1 MNGAPGQPQRIL
13 VIKLG
18 ALGDV
23 VQALGPMAAIRRHH
37 TMAHITVLTTRPF
50 ADLIG
55 AAKVADDVWID
66 DRPGP
71 INLPGWL
78 SLRSRLRRGDFDRV
92 YDLQTSGR
100 SGRYFRLF
108 WPDSPPQW
116 SGIATGCSHP
126 HDNPRRDFMHTQ
138 ARQAEQLAAAGI
150 AAVDASDLSG
160 IDADLSRFALPE
172 TYCLIVPGGAEHRP
186 EKRWSMAHYR
196 DIVRRLGETPCAPVI
211 CGGADERALGD
222 AIANNT
228 PAARNLAGETSL
240 IELVALAR
248 GAAFALGNDSG
259 PMHIAAATGTPSIVL
274 YSHASDPALCAQRG
288 PDVTILRRPDL
299 ADLTPDAVWATLPA
313 AALL

>member
-1 MNGAPGQPQRIL
+1 MNGAPDQSQRIL

-37 TMAHITVLTTRPF
+37 ATAHITVMTTRPF
-50 ADLIG
+50 AALID

-66 DRPGP
+66 DRPGLL
-71 INLPGWL
+71 NLLGWL
-78 SLRSRLRRGDFDRV
+78 SLRSRLRRGGFDRV

-108 WPDSPPQW
+108 WPGLPPQW
-116 SGIATGCSHP
+116 SGIAAGCSHP

-150 AAVDASDLSG
+150 GDVGAADLSG
-160 IDADLSRFALPE
+160 IDADMTRFALPA
-172 TYCLIVPGGAEHRP
+172 TYCLIVPGGAKHRP
-186 EKRWSMAHYR
+186 DKRWSMAHYR
-196 DIVRRLGETPCAPVI
+196 DIVRRVGETSCTPII
-211 CGGADERALGD
+211 CGGIDERALGE
-222 AIANNT
+222 AIADGT

-240 IELVALAR
+240 LELVALAR

-259 PMHIAAATGTPSIVL
+259 PMHIAAAAGTPSIVL

-288 PDVTILRRPDL
+288 ADVTILRRPDL
-299 ADLTPDAVWATLPA
+299 AELTPDAVFAALPA